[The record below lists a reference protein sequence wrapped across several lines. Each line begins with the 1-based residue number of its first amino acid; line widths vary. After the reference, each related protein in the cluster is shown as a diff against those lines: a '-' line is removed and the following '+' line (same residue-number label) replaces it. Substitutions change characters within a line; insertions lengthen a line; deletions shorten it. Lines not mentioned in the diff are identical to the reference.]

1 MFGWLKTACPVDLR
15 EKVWTELAM
24 GTLADRWDWQSLR
37 DSAVILPTG
46 EFFELPTG
54 GRPADPERLLTTVCR
69 YVGADRDKLRLEFVP
84 ADSLGGGLGEYL
96 YDEVATVRLAHFWQE
111 DLESLIGVLAHYA
124 ALDRLLRDGICRE
137 DQPDLGWYA
146 DLACVFVGMGIFGA
160 NSAVKQ
166 HSGGDGIWTWWQIR
180 ARHQLPARVFGYAMA
195 LRAMACG
202 ERHPAWAAWLGEDAR
217 DTFQRG
223 LRFLQRRGECVL
235 DYEASGA
242 LRVAATVPS
251 LAADLTHGGDST
263 RLASL
268 WALLE
273 HGPAAVAALDEVA
286 ACLRSRSGVL
296 QSEAARV
303 IGAIGID
310 RAEVSDELMSLLGSG
325 DRQVCCSAI
334 TALGQLRVPLE
345 REGPRGETFFDE
357 LRMLM
362 TGDDVQVAQTAV
374 LTLCRYGSA
383 ASEAAETLTEPLRR
397 ALIACDYLAQD
408 LYFTALHAI
417 YGDPE
422 AFLRDTLQEYHPDLY
437 PVAVTAL
444 AQYREHYRTEQV
456 K

>member
-24 GTLADRWDWQSLR
+24 GSLADRWDWKSLR
-37 DSAVILPTG
+37 QSAVILPTG
-46 EFFELPTG
+46 EFFELPDG
-54 GRPADPERLLTTVCR
+54 GRAADTERLMTTVCR
-69 YVGADRDKLRLEFVP
+69 YMGANRDGLRLEFVP
-84 ADSLGGGLGEYL
+84 AESLGNGSGEYL
-96 YDEVATVRLAHFWQE
+96 RDEVATVRLAQFWQE

-124 ALDRLLRDGICRE
+124 ALDRLLREGICRE
-137 DQPDLGWYA
+137 DQSDLGWYA
-146 DLACVFVGMGIFGA
+146 DLACVFLGMGIFGA

-166 HSGGDGIWTWWQIR
+166 RSGGDGIWTWWQIR

-195 LRAMACG
+195 LRAMAHG
-202 ERHPAWAAWLGEDAR
+202 ERHPVWEAWLGDDAR

-223 LRFLQRRGECVL
+223 LRFLQRHGECVL
-235 DYEASGA
+235 DYEASGT
-242 LRVAATVPS
+242 LRVAASVPS

-273 HGPAAVAALDEVA
+273 HGPAAAAALDEIA
-286 ACLRSRSGVL
+286 ACLRSRSSIL

-310 RAEVSDELMSLLGSG
+310 QAEVSDELMALLASR
-325 DRQVCCSAI
+325 DRQVCCSAL

-362 TGDDVQVAQTAV
+362 TGDDVQIAQTAV

-383 ASEAAETLTEPLRR
+383 ASEAAEALTEPLRR
-397 ALIACDYLAQD
+397 ALVACDYLAQD
-408 LYFTALHAI
+408 LYFTALLALD
-417 YGDPE
+417 GDPE
-422 AFLRDTLQEYHPDLY
+422 GFLRNHFQDQHPDLY
-437 PVAVTAL
+437 PVAVAAL
-444 AQYREHYRTEQV
+444 EEYREQHHVEAT
-456 K
+456 